1 MNRVLVTGGSGFI
14 GHHVLERLS
23 LLNCHVAVIDNLS
36 NRNEDYIL
44 SGTNISFYKED
55 IRNKDNISDIFKQE
69 RIDTC
74 IHLAAN
80 ISIYDSVLNPYDTID
95 TNVKGTLNVLEACS
109 NNQVKNFV
117 FASSGAV
124 YGEPKKFPISED
136 HPLDPLSP
144 YGLSKV
150 IGEKLVSTY
159 RRLKKLQHAIS
170 LRFFNVYGEGQTIE
184 YAGVITK
191 FAERL
196 SKGLPPI
203 IYGDGYQTRDFVSV
217 NDVSNAILL
226 AAESHN
232 NISQDVFNVA
242 TGKSIDI
249 NNLAQ
254 IMIRISGFDFEPIY
268 KEEREGDIKY
278 ADVDMTNSKNIL
290 GFIASEKLDL
300 ALNQMIKHVL
310 CKSI

>member
-23 LLNCHVAVIDNLS
+23 LLDCHVAVIDNLS

-80 ISIYDSVLNPYDTID
+80 FSIYGSVLNPYDTID

-109 NNQVKNFV
+109 NNQVNNFV

-136 HPLDPLSP
+136 HPLNPLSP

-159 RRLKKLQHAIS
+159 RKLKKLQHAIS

-249 NNLAQ
+249 
-254 IMIRISGFDFEPIY
+254 
-268 KEEREGDIKY
+268 K
-278 ADVDMTNSKNIL
+278 IL
-290 GFIASEKLDL
+290 RK
-300 ALNQMIKHVL
+300 
-310 CKSI
+310 

>member
-1 MNRVLVTGGSGFI
+1 MNRVLVTGGAGFI

-23 LLNCHVAVIDNLS
+23 LLNCPVTVIDNLS
-36 NRNEDYIL
+36 NRNRNYSFSD
-44 SGTNISFYKED
+44 TNISFYKED

-69 RIDTC
+69 RVDTC

-80 ISIYDSVLNPYDTID
+80 ISIYDSVLNPYDTLD

-150 IGEKLVSTY
+150 IGERLVSTY
-159 RRLKKLQHAIS
+159 RKLKKLHHAIS
-170 LRFFNVYGEGQTIE
+170 LRFFNVYGEGQTVE

-191 FAERL
+191 FAGRL

-203 IYGDGYQTRDFVSV
+203 IYGNGCQTRDFVSV
-217 NDVSNAILL
+217 NDVANAILL

-254 IMIRISGFDFEPIY
+254 IMIRISGFDFAPIY

-278 ADVDMTNSKNIL
+278 ADVDVTNSKNIL
-290 GFIASEKLDL
+290 GFVASEKLEV

-310 CKSI
+310 CKSV

>member
-1 MNRVLVTGGSGFI
+1 MNRVLVTGGAGFI
-14 GHHVLERLS
+14 GHHVLGRLS
-23 LLNCHVAVIDNLS
+23 LLNCHVVVIDNLS
-36 NRNEDYIL
+36 NRNENYSFSD
-44 SGTNISFYKED
+44 TNISFYKED

-150 IGEKLVSTY
+150 MGEKLVSTY
-159 RRLKKLQHAIS
+159 RKLKKLQHAIS

-191 FAERL
+191 FTERL

-232 NISQDVFNVA
+232 NIPQDVFNVA

-249 NNLAQ
+249 SNLAQ

-278 ADVDMTNSKNIL
+278 ADVDVTNSKNIL
-290 GFIASEKLDL
+290 GFVASEKLDL